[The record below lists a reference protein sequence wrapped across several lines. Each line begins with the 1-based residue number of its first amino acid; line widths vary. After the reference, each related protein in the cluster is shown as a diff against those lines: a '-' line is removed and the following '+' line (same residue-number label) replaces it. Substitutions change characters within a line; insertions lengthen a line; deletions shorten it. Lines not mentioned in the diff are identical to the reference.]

1 MTAIQTLETECQKMI
16 YGRRRIVDTLY
27 KIDPS
32 TRDILE
38 KDIDSISLKDK
49 NVICH
54 LGEREIPVL
63 REEVLKNF
71 WEHRTRTPS
80 YFSHKIWMQF
90 HLKGRKFEGWPIATL
105 NYDGPSTIT
114 EALEPHIGRAPRVS
128 VDKEGTKRIYF
139 VKPEQGSCTCN
150 SWVQLNEHREELEK
164 EFSRFTSIKFKPVC
178 KHMQWHSANL
188 NLHASSYH
196 AKQHTAQYNPR
207 ICVYHYDHRRSTILY
222 RVTND
227 GVKTGGKW
235 FPEDSWKEK
244 AVHDSGGNPT
254 GACWQVLTGALEN
267 NYTLQKYSESLAL
280 RMSQTSSK

>member
-1 MTAIQTLETECQKMI
+1 MTAIQALETECQKML

-114 EALEPHIGRAPRVS
+114 EALEPHW
-128 VDKEGTKRIYF
+128 
-139 VKPEQGSCTCN
+139 SC
-150 SWVQLNEHREELEK
+150 S
-164 EFSRFTSIKFKPVC
+164 
-178 KHMQWHSANL
+178 
-188 NLHASSYH
+188 
-196 AKQHTAQYNPR
+196 
-207 ICVYHYDHRRSTILY
+207 
-222 RVTND
+222 
-227 GVKTGGKW
+227 
-235 FPEDSWKEK
+235 
-244 AVHDSGGNPT
+244 
-254 GACWQVLTGALEN
+254 
-267 NYTLQKYSESLAL
+267 
-280 RMSQTSSK
+280 